1 MQALFFPAC
10 PAPRFFAEPKGARP
24 LDLPLASGSQE
35 PESLQVVRYGLPS
48 VSDPAHDQNKNIKY
62 NELDKV
68 TSKHADLFDPPDR
81 VAVVVP
87 LLLGPAVDLG
97 PIYAPIVQCYK
108 SHRQSV
114 LPLGC
119 EYFRS

>member
-10 PAPRFFAEPKGARP
+10 PAPRFSAEPKGARP

-35 PESLQVVRYGLPS
+35 PECLQVVRYGLPS
-48 VSDPAHDQNKNIKY
+48 ASDPAHDQNKNIKY

-68 TSKHADLFDPPDR
+68 TSKHDELFVPPDR
-81 VAVVVP
+81 VAVAVP
-87 LLLGPAVDLG
+87 LHLSPADLG

-108 SHRQSV
+108 SHQQSV